1 MAEGKVIKSSYR
13 HVRHIITGDRNTVA
27 RTMLSSAQATSNI
40 SGYTPAVQSGFSAG
54 PAFTNQAGF
63 LSEQNLHQGADPNSP
78 AAFQKNLQIVQE
90 RVARLQNLARNTLA
104 GIQNAYHPGNSLV
117 QTQANLGTLKQEI
130 EEISQLMLQSGV
142 GALPL
147 LPISAPDEAMPR
159 PTEQQL
165 LAEVNNSIR
174 SVFEQMKR
182 SQDSAA
188 VVANLLG
195 TPDRTS
201 K

>member
-1 MAEGKVIKSSYR
+1 M
-13 HVRHIITGDRNTVA
+13 
-27 RTMLSSAQATSNI
+27 
-40 SGYTPAVQSGFSAG
+40 SGFAPALPSGFSAESSF
-54 PAFTNQAGF
+54 PNQQGF
-63 LSEQNLHQGADPNSP
+63 LPPEHTLHQGSDPNSP
-78 AAFQKNLQIVQE
+78 AAFQQNLQIVQE

-104 GIQNAYHPGNSLV
+104 GILDR
-117 QTQANLGTLKQEI
+117 LKQEI
-130 EEISQLMLQSGV
+130 QELSQLMLQSGV
-142 GALPL
+142 GALPV
-147 LPISAPDEAMPR
+147 LPMPGPSDAISP

-174 SVFEQMKR
+174 FVFEQVKR

-195 TPDRTS
+195 APGRAE